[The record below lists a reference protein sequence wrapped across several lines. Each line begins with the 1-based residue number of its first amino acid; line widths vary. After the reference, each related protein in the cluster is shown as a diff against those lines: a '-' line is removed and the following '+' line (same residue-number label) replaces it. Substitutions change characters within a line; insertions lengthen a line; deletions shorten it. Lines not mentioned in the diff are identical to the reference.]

1 MSVESIL
8 AAHTVQREALAT
20 RIILLLEREWSSLG
34 SWDLA
39 DVESFIG
46 RAVPIVTGGQAMTA
60 RMTDVYISQILTEM
74 TGEQIRTVGLR
85 QSDLAELRGV
95 PLTEVYR
102 RPFVEL
108 WAGLKEGKLFADALA
123 TGMNRV
129 SELADDDLSLAY
141 RKASTLAF
149 GKQTRVKGYRR
160 VVRPEFSKG
169 GTCPLCHLAAENR
182 YHKSDLLPIHTH
194 CRCAVM
200 PIVGKSDP
208 GASLNEA
215 DLGQLEKP
223 DVHPVVRN
231 HGELG
236 PILQIAGEHF
246 TTEAQVA

>member
-8 AAHTVQREALAT
+8 AAHSAQREALAT
-20 RIILLLEREWSSLG
+20 RIVQLLEHEWSSLG
-34 SWDLA
+34 TWDSA
-39 DVESFIG
+39 DVERFVG
-46 RAVPIVTGGQAMTA
+46 RVIPILTGGQAMTA
-60 RMTDVYISQILTEM
+60 RMTDVYISQLLSEM
-74 TGEQIRTVGLR
+74 TGENVPVAGLR
-85 QSDLAELRGV
+85 TSDLKEMRGT
-95 PLTEVYR
+95 PLMEVYR
-102 RPFVEL
+102 RPFVEMWTAL
-108 WAGLKEGKLFADALA
+108 KDGQLFEDAYQAGL
-123 TGMNRV
+123 NRV

-149 GKQTRVKGYRR
+149 EKQPAVKGYRR
-160 VVRPEFSKG
+160 VVRPEMSKG
-169 GTCPLCHLAAENR
+169 GTCPLCHLASENR

-208 GASLNEA
+208 ASRLNAE

-223 DVHPVVRN
+223 TELPVVRN

-236 PILQIAGEHF
+236 PILQVAGQHY